1 MITNYEQLVK
11 HNKEFID
18 AFVDLKVVGWNTYSS
33 AINKY
38 TFNFFK
44 TQMNSMDK
52 AVAEF
57 GNIMKGNFN
66 GK

>member
-1 MITNYEQLVK
+1 MITTYEQLVK

-18 AFVDLKVVGWNTYSS
+18 AFVDLKIVGWKTYSK
-33 AINKY
+33 ALNKY

-44 TQMNSMDK
+44 TQIDSMDK
-52 AVAEF
+52 SVDMLAD
-57 GNIMKGNFN
+57 IMKGEFH

>member
-11 HNKEFID
+11 HNKEFIE
-18 AFVDLKVVGWNTYSS
+18 AFVDLKVVGWNSYTK
-33 AINKY
+33 AFNKY

-44 TQMNSMDK
+44 TQMDTMTE
-52 AVAEF
+52 AVDQLSH
-57 GNIMKGNFN
+57 IMKGERN

>member
-18 AFVDLKVVGWNTYSS
+18 TFVDLKVAGWNTYSKS
-33 AINKY
+33 LNKY

-44 TQMNSMDK
+44 TQINSMDK
-52 AVAEF
+52 SVDMLA
-57 GNIMKGNFN
+57 NIMKGEFN

>member
-1 MITNYEQLVK
+1 MITNYEKLVK

-18 AFVDLKVVGWNTYSS
+18 TFVDLKVVGWNTYSS

-57 GNIMKGNFN
+57 GSIMKGDFN

>member
-1 MITNYEQLVK
+1 MIANYEQLVK

-18 AFVDLKVVGWNTYSS
+18 AFVDLKIVGWNTYSN
-33 AINKY
+33 AMNKY

-52 AVAEF
+52 AVAKF
-57 GNIMKGNFN
+57 GNIMKGDFN
-66 GK
+66 DK

>member
-57 GNIMKGNFN
+57 GNIMKGDFN